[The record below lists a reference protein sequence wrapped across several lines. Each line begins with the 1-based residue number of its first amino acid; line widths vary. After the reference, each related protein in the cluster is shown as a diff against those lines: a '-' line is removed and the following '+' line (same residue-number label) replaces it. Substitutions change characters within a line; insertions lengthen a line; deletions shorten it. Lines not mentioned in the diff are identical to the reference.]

1 MKIGV
6 LALQGAFKEHIDMLE
21 SLGIQCYELRKKED
35 LEKRRQKEKNTNIQQ
50 QRNKKSGA

>member
-1 MKIGV
+1 MSRKIRTVMEGN
-6 LALQGAFKEHIDMLE
+6 AFYEIDVE
-21 SLGIQCYELRKKED
+21 CYEKLCRKKED